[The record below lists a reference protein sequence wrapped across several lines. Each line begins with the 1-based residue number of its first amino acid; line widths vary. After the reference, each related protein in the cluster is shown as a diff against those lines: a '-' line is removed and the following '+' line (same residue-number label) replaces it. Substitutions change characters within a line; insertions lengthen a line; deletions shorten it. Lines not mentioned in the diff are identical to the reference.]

1 MQSSELVELCDG
13 GQDCS
18 LARSYRARN
27 VRRPC
32 RRWIPI
38 NDTDHEG
45 GCRCRRWREG
55 LDDLGRLLEIDELQP
70 VLTTRYRDRD
80 RYRSGSI
87 EHEMDVN
94 LVEYRT
100 RDRGR
105 QRITYPASMAYLPVW
120 SGTAE
125 WAASANATSMSRKML
140 CDAPLDVDVDVDAAI
155 TQISLG

>member
-1 MQSSELVELCDG
+1 MYDARVGVGFQST
-13 GQDCS
+13 
-18 LARSYRARN
+18 
-27 VRRPC
+27 
-32 RRWIPI
+32 IPI
-38 NDTDHEG
+38 TKADADVAG
-45 GCRCRRWREG
+45 GVKVLMISAGFSRSTSFNQF
-55 LDDLGRLLEIDELQP
+55 LLQDIER
-70 VLTTRYRDRD
+70 RYRD
-80 RYRSGSI
+80 RSGSI
-87 EHEMDVN
+87 ELEMGVY

-140 CDAPLDVDVDVDAAI
+140 CDAPLDVDVDVDVDAAI